1 MAGGAYRPTPDAE
14 DTAHNGAAEPL
25 LAHHSNP
32 KLDAPPRKPLSLR
45 SLASIREYFE
55 GLDATP
61 GYWLF
66 LALVF
71 GVSSGVVAFVYDQYF
86 EAILKL
92 VWEVSAF
99 CTSYRAWHCMLRLLP

>member
-1 MAGGAYRPTPDAE
+1 MAGPGPFPARDGAMS
-14 DTAHNGAAEPL
+14 EPL

-32 KLDAPPRKPLSLR
+32 KLDAPPRKPLNLR
-45 SLASIREYFE
+45 SLTSIREYFE

-71 GVSSGVVAFVYDQYF
+71 GVSSGVVAFIYDQYF
-86 EAILKL
+86 EALLKL
-92 VWEVSAF
+92 VWEVQRCINLS
-99 CTSYRAWHCMLRLLP
+99 